1 MLTQSNLTLALQER
15 IKESVRL
22 KKERDTAKTSTKRK
36 YIQKKLVKNNL
47 IASKMLAALEK
58 IQSQGKTNAEPDIS
72 DGHSE
77 KES

>member
-1 MLTQSNLTLALQER
+1 MLNKSNITAALQER

-22 KKERDTAKTSTKRK
+22 KKELDAAKT
-36 YIQKKLVKNNL
+36 
-47 IASKMLAALEK
+47 SKMLAALEK

-77 KES
+77 EES